1 MKSVASKALA
11 RSYGAERTLTSI
23 VGLLALAGGVVVL
36 VVGQGWLGTFRAQR
50 PVLDPIAVDWLG
62 REPVL
67 AKVAAIVLGVVLLVF
82 GLWWF
87 FRSLRPEGRPDLE
100 LDRTPGQELT
110 VTAAAIS
117 GAVRADAE
125 AVEGVSRARV
135 RAVGDASSPALRMEI
150 SLREG
155 ADLKTVW
162 HELDARV
169 LTRARESLGVD
180 TLPTAVRIDLDA
192 STKQR
197 VK

>member
-1 MKSVASKALA
+1 MKTVASKALA
-11 RSYGAERTLTSI
+11 RSYGAERTLTSL
-23 VGLLALAGGVVVL
+23 VGVLALAAGVLAL
-36 VVGQGWLGTFRAQR
+36 VVGQGWLGTFRALR
-50 PVLDPIAVDWLG
+50 PVLDPMAVDWLG
-62 REPVL
+62 REPVV
-67 AKVAAIVLGVVLLVF
+67 AKTAAIVAGVLLLIF

-100 LDRTPGQELT
+100 LDRAPGQELT

-117 GAVRADAE
+117 AAIRADAE
-125 AVEGVSRARV
+125 AVDGVSRARV
-135 RAVGDASSPALRMEI
+135 RAVGDPSSPALRMEI

-162 HELDARV
+162 QVIDTQV

-192 STKQR
+192 DPRSR
-197 VK
+197 VR

>member
-11 RSYGAERTLTSI
+11 RSYRAERSLTSL
-23 VGLLALAGGVVVL
+23 VGLLALAAGVLAL

-50 PVLDPIAVDWLG
+50 PVLDPIAVQWLG

-67 AKVAAIVLGVVLLVF
+67 AKIAAIVVGVVLFGF

-100 LDRTPGQELT
+100 LDRTQGRELT

-135 RAVGDASSPALRMEI
+135 RAVGDADSPALRMEI

-162 HELDARV
+162 QELDARV

-192 STKQR
+192 GTGQR

>member
-11 RSYGAERTLTSI
+11 RSYRAERTLTSL
-23 VGLLALAGGVVVL
+23 VGLLALAAGVLAL
-36 VVGQGWLGTFRAQR
+36 VVGLGWLGTFRAR
-50 PVLDPIAVDWLG
+50 RAVLDPIAVDWLG

-67 AKVAAIVLGVVLLVF
+67 AKIAAIVLGVVLFVF

-100 LDRTPGQELT
+100 LDRTAGQELT

-125 AVEGVSRARV
+125 SVDGVSRARV
-135 RAVGDASSPALRMEI
+135 RAVGDAASPALRMEI

-162 HELDARV
+162 QELDSRV

>member
-1 MKSVASKALA
+1 MKTVASKALA
-11 RSYGAERTLTSI
+11 RSYGAERTLTSL
-23 VGLLALAGGVVVL
+23 VGVLALAAGVLAL
-36 VVGQGWLGTFRAQR
+36 VVGQGWLGTFRALR
-50 PVLDPIAVDWLG
+50 PVLDPMAVNWLG
-62 REPVL
+62 REPVI
-67 AKVAAIVLGVVLLVF
+67 AKTAAIVAGVLLLIF

-100 LDRTPGQELT
+100 LDRAPGQELT

-117 GAVRADAE
+117 SAVRADAE

-135 RAVGDASSPALRMEI
+135 RAVGDPSSPALRMDI

-162 HELDARV
+162 QVIDTQV

-192 STKQR
+192 DPQSR
-197 VK
+197 VH